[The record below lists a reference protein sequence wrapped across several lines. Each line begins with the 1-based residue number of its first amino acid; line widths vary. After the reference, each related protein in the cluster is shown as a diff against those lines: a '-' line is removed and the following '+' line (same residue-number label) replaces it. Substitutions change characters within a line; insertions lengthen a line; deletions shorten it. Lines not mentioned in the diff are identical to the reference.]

1 MLRPIFIG
9 ITGGTGSGKS
19 TVLKTIIENIPP
31 SDIAMIEQDAY
42 YKDQTNLPME
52 ERIKAN
58 YDHPLAFDNDLLI
71 EHLNLLL
78 EGQTIEKPVYDFE
91 NHTRFRDK
99 TVTVHPRSIIIV
111 EGIMILEDER
121 LRNLLDI
128 KIFVDTDA
136 DIRILRRIQRDINER
151 GRTVDS
157 VIAQYLAT
165 VRPAHLQFIEPNKR
179 YADIIIPEGGHNAVA
194 IDLVVAKLKSII
206 QEQMI

>member
-1 MLRPIFIG
+1 
-9 ITGGTGSGKS
+9 
-19 TVLKTIIENIPP
+19 
-31 SDIAMIEQDAY
+31 
-42 YKDQTNLPME
+42 
-52 ERIKAN
+52 
-58 YDHPLAFDNDLLI
+58 
-71 EHLNLLL
+71 
-78 EGQTIEKPVYDFE
+78 
-91 NHTRFRDK
+91 
-99 TVTVHPRSIIIV
+99 
-111 EGIMILEDER
+111 MILEDER